1 MKKQIM
7 FMAMAA
13 MLIASCSSD
22 DVVSTNTGRAI
33 DFRTS
38 VGTRGTETTTDNI
51 TKFWVTAIDEAGA
64 NYFSKQEYKKEGEF
78 FTSTPLYYWPVGTLN
93 FFAYSP
99 SETDLGGTLTIGNT
113 TKKLKDFSPATE
125 IANQKDF
132 VTATAS
138 GTRAANETDGVEL
151 TFAHQLSQI
160 EIKAKNT
167 NTGYIYKVVGVR
179 IGKPVSKGT
188 FTFDTN
194 KWDLTTTEK
203 ANTTTEKTNYAV
215 EYATTPRTLAAD
227 AATMM
232 GTANDNAMLLPQQL
246 VAWTPETDKANT
258 NKGAYIALKI
268 QITTKDGARVYPA
281 TGKDYD
287 WAAVAI
293 DTNWEAGKKYVY
305 TLDFSNGAGKVDPE
319 KPKPVDPTDP
329 FNPGEDI
336 LGKPIKF
343 TVTVTSWTDA
353 AQPDIKM

>member
-1 MKKQIM
+1 M
-7 FMAMAA
+7 FMAMTA

-38 VGTRGTETTTDNI
+38 VGTRGAETTTANI
-51 TKFWVTAIDEAGA
+51 NKFWVTAIDEAGA
-64 NYFSKQEYKKEGEF
+64 NYFSKQEYKKEKEGAF
-78 FTSTPLYYWPVGTLN
+78 FTSSPLYYWPAGTLN

-99 SETDLGGTLTIGNT
+99 SETDLGATVTIDKD
-113 TKKLKDFSPATE
+113 TKNLADFSPATE

-138 GTRAANETDGVEL
+138 GTRAANETNGVEL
-151 TFAHQLSQI
+151 TFYHRLSQI

-167 NTGYIYKVVGVR
+167 NAGYVYKVVGVR

-188 FTFDTN
+188 FTFGANT
-194 KWDLTTTEK
+194 WALTTTEK
-203 ANTTTEKTNYAV
+203 ANYAV
-215 EYATTPRTLAAD
+215 EYTSAPITLTKD
-227 AATMM
+227 SATMM

-268 QITTKDGARVYPA
+268 QITTASGARVYPA
-281 TGKDYD
+281 KGKEYD
-287 WAAVAI
+287 WAAVAVG
-293 DTNWEAGKKYVY
+293 TNWEAGKKYVY

-319 KPKPVDPTDP
+319 KPEPTDPTDP
-329 FNPGEDI
+329 FKPGEDI
-336 LGKPIKF
+336 LGGPIKF
-343 TVTVTSWTDA
+343 KVTVKDWVPA
-353 AQPDIKM
+353 VQPDIEM

>member
-7 FMAMAA
+7 FMAMTA

-51 TKFWVTAIDEAGA
+51 TKFWMTAIDEAGA
-64 NYFSKQEYKKEGEF
+64 NYFSKQEFTKDGGF
-78 FTSTPLYYWPVGTLN
+78 FTSSPLYYWPAGTLN

-125 IANQKDF
+125 IAKQKDF

-138 GTRAANETDGVEL
+138 GTRAANETNGVEL

-194 KWDLTTTEK
+194 KWTL
-203 ANTTTEKTNYAV
+203 TTTEKTNYAV
-215 EYATTPRTLAAD
+215 EYTTPPRTLGAE

-232 GTANDNAMLLPQQL
+232 GTANNNAMLLPQQL
-246 VAWTPETDKANT
+246 VAWASATDKTNNAN
-258 NKGAYIALKI
+258 GAYIALKI

-281 TGKDYD
+281 KGDYD

-336 LGKPIKF
+336 FGKPIKF

>member
-7 FMAMAA
+7 FMAMTA

-51 TKFWVTAIDEAGA
+51 TKFWVTAIDKAGA
-64 NYFSKQEYKKEGEF
+64 NYFSKQEFTKDGGF
-78 FTSTPLYYWPVGTLN
+78 FISSPVYYWPAGKLN
-93 FFAYSP
+93 FAAYSP
-99 SETDLGGTLTIGNT
+99 SETDLGDTLTISNT
-113 TKKLKDFSPATE
+113 TKELKDFSPAAK
-125 IANQKDF
+125 IADQKDF

-138 GTRAANETDGVEL
+138 GTRADNETNGVEL
-151 TFAHQLSQI
+151 TFYHQLSQI

-167 NTGYIYKVVGVR
+167 NAGYVYKVVGVR

-188 FTFDTN
+188 FTFGANT
-194 KWDLTTTEK
+194 WALTTTEK
-203 ANTTTEKTNYAV
+203 ANYAV
-215 EYATTPRTLAAD
+215 EYTSAPITLTKD
-227 AATMM
+227 SATMM

-268 QITTKDGARVYPA
+268 QITTASGARVYPA

-293 DTNWEAGKKYVY
+293 GTNWEAGKKYVY

-319 KPKPVDPTDP
+319 KPTPDPTDP
-329 FNPGEDI
+329 FKPGEDI
-336 LGKPIKF
+336 LGGPIKF
-343 TVTVTSWTDA
+343 KVTVKDWIPA
-353 AQPDIKM
+353 IQPDIEM

>member
-1 MKKQIM
+1 MKKQFM

-38 VGTRGTETTTDNI
+38 VGTRGAETTTDNI
-51 TKFWVTAIDEAGA
+51 KEFWVTAIDGNNA
-64 NYFSKQEYKKEGEF
+64 NYFSKQKFTKEGSF
-78 FTSTPLYYWPVGTLN
+78 FTSSPLYYWPAGKLDFV
-93 FFAYSP
+93 AYSP
-99 SETDLGGTLTIGNT
+99 SETDLGATVTINSSTKTLA
-113 TKKLKDFSPATE
+113 DFSPAE
-125 IANQKDF
+125 QIANQKDF

-138 GTRAANETDGVEL
+138 GTRTANETNGVEL

-160 EIKAKNT
+160 EIKAKNS
-167 NTGYIYKVVGVR
+167 NTGYVYKVVGVR

-188 FTFDTN
+188 FKFTN
-194 KWDLTTTEK
+194 SEWDLPNTPEK
-203 ANTTTEKTNYAV
+203 ANYTSNYTV
-215 EYATTPRTLAAD
+215 EYATNPKTLTAA

-232 GTANDNAMLLPQQL
+232 GAANDNAMLLPQQL
-246 VAWTPETDKANT
+246 TAWASETDKTNT
-258 NKGAYIALKI
+258 NNGAYLALKI

-281 TGKDYD
+281 KGDYD

-293 DTNWEAGKKYVY
+293 GTKWEAGKKYVY

-319 KPKPVDPTDP
+319 KPTPTPDPDKPDP
-329 FNPGEDI
+329 FNPGDDI

-343 TVTVTSWTDA
+343 TVEVTEWTPAD
-353 AQPDIKM
+353 QSVTM

>member
-7 FMAMAA
+7 FMAMTA

-33 DFRTS
+33 GFRTS
-38 VGTRGTETTTDNI
+38 VGTRGAETTTANI
-51 TKFWVTAIDEAGA
+51 SKFWVTAIDKAGA
-64 NYFSKQEYKKEGEF
+64 TYFSKLEFTKDGEF
-78 FTSTPLYYWPVGTLN
+78 FTSSPLYYWPAGELN
-93 FFAYSP
+93 FVAYSP
-99 SETDLGGTLTIGNT
+99 SETDLGGTLTISNT
-113 TKKLKDFSPATE
+113 TKELKDFSPAAK
-125 IANQKDF
+125 IADQKDF

-138 GTRAANETDGVEL
+138 GTRAANETNGVEL

-194 KWDLTTTEK
+194 KWTL
-203 ANTTTEKTNYAV
+203 TTTEKTNYAV

-246 VAWTPETDKANT
+246 VAWTPEIDKANT

-281 TGKDYD
+281 KAKGDYD

-293 DTNWEAGKKYVY
+293 NTNWEAGKKYVY
-305 TLDFSNGAGKVDPE
+305 TLDFSSGAGKVDPE
-319 KPKPVDPTDP
+319 KPDPTDPTDP
-329 FNPGEDI
+329 FKPGEDI

-343 TVTVTSWTDA
+343 TVTVTEWTSAD
-353 AQPDIKM
+353 QPVIM

>member
-1 MKKQIM
+1 M
-7 FMAMAA
+7 
-13 MLIASCSSD
+13 
-22 DVVSTNTGRAI
+22 
-33 DFRTS
+33 
-38 VGTRGTETTTDNI
+38 
-51 TKFWVTAIDEAGA
+51 
-64 NYFSKQEYKKEGEF
+64 
-78 FTSTPLYYWPVGTLN
+78 N

-99 SETDLGGTLTIGNT
+99 SETDLGATVTIDKD
-113 TKKLKDFSPATE
+113 TKNLADFSPATE

-138 GTRAANETDGVEL
+138 GTRAANETNGVEL

-194 KWDLTTTEK
+194 KWTLTTTK
-203 ANTTTEKTNYAV
+203 KTNYAV
-215 EYATTPRTLAAD
+215 EYTTPPRILGAE

-232 GTANDNAMLLPQQL
+232 GTANNNAMLLPQQL
-246 VAWTPETDKANT
+246 VAWASATDKTNNAN
-258 NKGAYIALKI
+258 GAYIALKI

-281 TGKDYD
+281 KGDYD

-336 LGKPIKF
+336 FGKPIKF

>member
-7 FMAMAA
+7 FMAMTA

-38 VGTRGTETTTDNI
+38 VGTRGAETTTANI
-51 TKFWVTAIDEAGA
+51 SKFWVTAIDEAGA
-64 NYFSKQEYKKEGEF
+64 NYFSKQEFTKDDEF
-78 FTSTPLYYWPVGTLN
+78 FTSSPLYYWPAGELN
-93 FFAYSP
+93 FVAYSP
-99 SETDLGGTLTIGNT
+99 SETDLGATVTINKGTKTLA
-113 TKKLKDFSPATE
+113 DFSPATE
-125 IANQKDF
+125 IADQKDF

-138 GTRAANETDGVEL
+138 GTKAANETNGVAL

-160 EIKAKNT
+160 EIKAKNA
-167 NTGYIYKVVGVR
+167 NTGYVYKVVGVR

-188 FTFDTN
+188 FTFG
-194 KWDLTTTEK
+194 
-203 ANTTTEKTNYAV
+203 ANTWSLTTTEKTNYAV
-215 EYATTPRTLAAD
+215 EYTAAPRTLAAD

-246 VAWTPETDKANT
+246 VAWASATDKTNNAN
-258 NKGAYIALKI
+258 GAYIALKI

-281 TGKDYD
+281 KGGEYD

-293 DTNWEAGKKYVY
+293 DTKWEAGKKYVY

-319 KPKPVDPTDP
+319 KPDPDPTDP
-329 FNPGEDI
+329 FKPGEDI

-343 TVTVTSWTDA
+343 TVTVTDWVPA
-353 AQPDIKM
+353 VQPDIKM

>member
-1 MKKQIM
+1 M

-281 TGKDYD
+281 KAKGDYD

-293 DTNWEAGKKYVY
+293 NTKWEAGKKYVY

-319 KPKPVDPTDP
+319 KPQPVDPTDP
-329 FNPGEDI
+329 FKPGEDI

-343 TVTVTSWTDA
+343 TVIVTPWVPAD
-353 AQPDIKM
+353 

>member
-1 MKKQIM
+1 M
-7 FMAMAA
+7 FMAMTA

-38 VGTRGTETTTDNI
+38 VGTRGAETTTANI
-51 TKFWVTAIDEAGA
+51 DKFWVTAIDGAGA
-64 NYFSKQEYKKEGEF
+64 NYFSQQEFTKDGEF
-78 FTSTPLYYWPVGTLN
+78 FTSSPVYYWPAGTLN

-99 SETDLGGTLTIGNT
+99 SETDLGATVTIDKD
-113 TKKLKDFSPATE
+113 TKNLADFSPATE

-138 GTRAANETDGVEL
+138 GTRAANETNGVEL

-179 IGKPVSKGT
+179 ICKPVSKGT

-194 KWDLTTTEK
+194 KWTL
-203 ANTTTEKTNYAV
+203 TTTEKTNYAV
-215 EYATTPRTLAAD
+215 EYTTPPRTLGAE

-232 GTANDNAMLLPQQL
+232 GTANNNAMLLPQQL
-246 VAWTPETDKANT
+246 VAWTSATDPTNNAN
-258 NKGAYIALKI
+258 GAYIALKI
-268 QITTKDGARVYPA
+268 QITTKDSARVYPA

-293 DTNWEAGKKYVY
+293 NTKWEAGKKYVY

-319 KPKPVDPTDP
+319 KPEPTDPTDP
-329 FNPGEDI
+329 FKPGENI

-343 TVTVTSWTDA
+343 TVEVTDWVPADK
-353 AQPDIKM
+353 PVEM

>member
-7 FMAMAA
+7 FMAMTA

-38 VGTRGTETTTDNI
+38 VGTRGAETTTAKID
-51 TKFWVTAIDEAGA
+51 KFWVTAIDGAGA

-78 FTSTPLYYWPVGTLN
+78 FTSKPLYYWPVGTLN

-99 SETDLGGTLTIGNT
+99 SETDLGATVTINKNTKTLA
-113 TKKLKDFSPATE
+113 DFSPAAK
-125 IANQKDF
+125 IADQKDF

-138 GTRAANETDGVEL
+138 GTRTANETNGVEL

-167 NTGYIYKVVGVR
+167 NTGYIYNVVGVR

-194 KWDLTTTEK
+194 KWTLTTTKK
-203 ANTTTEKTNYAV
+203 ANYAV
-215 EYATTPRTLAAD
+215 EYTTDPRPLTAV

-232 GTANDNAMLLPQQL
+232 GAANDNAMLLPQQL
-246 VAWTPETDKANT
+246 VAWNSETDKANT
-258 NKGAYIALKI
+258 NEGAYIALKI

-293 DTNWEAGKKYVY
+293 NTKWEAGKKYVY

-319 KPKPVDPTDP
+319 KPTPTPDPEKPDP
-329 FNPGEDI
+329 FNPGDDI

-343 TVTVTSWTDA
+343 TVIVTDWAPVD
-353 AQPDIKM
+353 QPVEM

>member
-1 MKKQIM
+1 M
-7 FMAMAA
+7 FMAMTA

-38 VGTRGTETTTDNI
+38 VGTRGTETTTANI
-51 TKFWVTAIDEAGA
+51 DKFWVTAIDEAGA
-64 NYFSKQEYKKEGEF
+64 NYFSKQEFTKDGGF
-78 FTSTPLYYWPVGTLN
+78 FTSSPLYYWPADTLN

-99 SETDLGGTLTIGNT
+99 SETDLGATVTINKDTKTLA
-113 TKKLKDFSPATE
+113 DFSPAAK
-125 IANQKDF
+125 IADQKDF

-138 GTRAANETDGVEL
+138 GKRAANETKGVDLKFE
-151 TFAHQLSQI
+151 HRLSQI

-188 FTFDTN
+188 FAFDTN
-194 KWDLTTTEK
+194 KWTL
-203 ANTTTEKTNYAV
+203 TTTEKTNYAV
-215 EYATTPRTLAAD
+215 EYATAPRTLTAD

-258 NKGAYIALKI
+258 KNGAYIALKI
-268 QITTKDGARVYPA
+268 QITTKGGARVYPA
-281 TGKDYD
+281 TGKEYD

-293 DTNWEAGKKYVY
+293 NTNWEARKKYVY
-305 TLDFSNGAGKVDPE
+305 TLDFSKGAGKVDPE
-319 KPKPVDPTDP
+319 KPQPVDPTDP
-329 FNPGEDI
+329 FKPGEDI
-336 LGKPIKF
+336 LGGPIKF
-343 TVTVTSWTDA
+343 KVTVTDWVPA
-353 AQPDIKM
+353 VQPDIEM

>member
-1 MKKQIM
+1 M

-38 VGTRGTETTTDNI
+38 VGTRGAETTTANI
-51 TKFWVTAIDEAGA
+51 DKFWVTAIDGAGA

-78 FTSTPLYYWPVGTLN
+78 FTSKPLYYWPVGTLN

-99 SETDLGGTLTIGNT
+99 SETDLGATVTINKDTKTLA
-113 TKKLKDFSPATE
+113 DFSPAAK
-125 IANQKDF
+125 IADQKDF

-138 GTRAANETDGVEL
+138 GTRVDNETKGVKL

-188 FTFDTN
+188 FTFSTN
-194 KWDLTTTEK
+194 TWSLTTTEK
-203 ANTTTEKTNYAV
+203 ANYAV
-215 EYATTPRTLAAD
+215 EYTTDPRTLTAD
-227 AATMM
+227 TDTTMM
-232 GTANDNAMLLPQQL
+232 GAANDNAMLLPQQL
-246 VAWTPETDKANT
+246 TAWDFKTDQTNT
-258 NKGAYIALKI
+258 KNGAYIALKI

-281 TGKDYD
+281 KGDYD

-293 DTNWEAGKKYVY
+293 NTNWEAGKKYVY

-329 FNPGEDI
+329 FKPGEDI

-343 TVTVTSWTDA
+343 TVTVTPWTSAD
-353 AQPDIKM
+353 QPVEM

>member
-1 MKKQIM
+1 M

-38 VGTRGTETTTDNI
+38 VGTRGTETTTANI
-51 TKFWVTAIDEAGA
+51 NKFWVTAIGGNNAT
-64 NYFSKQEYKKEGEF
+64 NYFSKQMFTKEGSF
-78 FTSTPLYYWPVGTLN
+78 FTSSPLYYWPAGKLDFV
-93 FFAYSP
+93 AYSP
-99 SETDLGGTLTIGNT
+99 SETDLGGTLKIDNA
-113 TKKLKDFSPATE
+113 TKELKDFSPAAE
-125 IANQKDF
+125 IADQKDF

-138 GTRAANETDGVEL
+138 GTKADNQTNSVAL

-167 NTGYIYKVVGVR
+167 NTGYVYKVVGVR

-188 FTFDTN
+188 FTFGTN
-194 KWDLTTTEK
+194 TWALTTTEK
-203 ANTTTEKTNYAV
+203 ANYAI
-215 EYATTPRTLAAD
+215 EYTATPRTLAKD

-246 VAWTPETDKANT
+246 VAWTPEGDSRDKTNT
-258 NKGAYIALKI
+258 NNGAYIALKI

-281 TGKDYD
+281 KGDYD

-293 DTNWEAGKKYVY
+293 GTTWEAGKKYVY

-343 TVTVTSWTDA
+343 TVTVTPWAPAD
-353 AQPDIKM
+353 QPVKM

>member
-1 MKKQIM
+1 M
-7 FMAMAA
+7 FMAMTA

-38 VGTRGTETTTDNI
+38 VGTRGTETTTTNI
-51 TKFWVTAIDEAGA
+51 DKFWVTAIDEAGA
-64 NYFSKQEYKKEGEF
+64 NYFSKQEFTKDGGV
-78 FTSTPLYYWPVGTLN
+78 FTSSPLYYWPAGTLN

-99 SETDLGGTLTIGNT
+99 SETDLGATVTIDKD
-113 TKKLKDFSPATE
+113 TKNLADFSPATE

-138 GTRAANETDGVEL
+138 GTRAANETNGVEL

-194 KWDLTTTEK
+194 KWTLTTTK
-203 ANTTTEKTNYAV
+203 KTNYAV
-215 EYATTPRTLAAD
+215 EYTTPPRILGAE

-232 GTANDNAMLLPQQL
+232 GTANNNAMLLPQQL
-246 VAWTPETDKANT
+246 VAWASATDKTNNAN
-258 NKGAYIALKI
+258 GAYIALKI

-281 TGKDYD
+281 KGDYD

-336 LGKPIKF
+336 FGKPIKF

>member
-1 MKKQIM
+1 MMKKQIM
-7 FMAMAA
+7 FMAMTA

-33 DFRTS
+33 DFRIS

-64 NYFSKQEYKKEGEF
+64 NYFSKQEYKKEKEGEF

-99 SETDLGGTLTIGNT
+99 SETDLGATVTINKDTKTLA
-113 TKKLKDFSPATE
+113 DFSPVAK
-125 IANQKDF
+125 IADQKDF

-138 GTRAANETDGVEL
+138 GKRADNETKGVKL

-167 NTGYIYKVVGVR
+167 NTGYIYKVIGVR

-188 FTFDTN
+188 FTMG
-194 KWDLTTTEK
+194 TTSSSW
-203 ANTTTEKTNYAV
+203 ALTTTEKTNYSV
-215 EYATTPRTLAAD
+215 EYTTPPRTLGVE

-246 VAWTPETDKANT
+246 VAWASATDKTNNAN
-258 NKGAYIALKI
+258 GAYIALKI

-281 TGKDYD
+281 KGDYD

-293 DTNWEAGKKYVY
+293 GTNWEAGKKYVY
-305 TLDFSNGAGKVDPE
+305 TLDFSKGAGKVDPE
-319 KPKPVDPTDP
+319 KPTPDPTDP
-329 FNPGEDI
+329 FKPGEDI
-336 LGKPIKF
+336 LGGPIKF
-343 TVTVTSWTDA
+343 KVTVTDWIPA
-353 AQPDIKM
+353 IQPDIEM

>member
-7 FMAMAA
+7 FMAMTA

-38 VGTRGTETTTDNI
+38 VGTRGTETTTTNI
-51 TKFWVTAIDEAGA
+51 DKFWVTAIDGAGA
-64 NYFSKQEYKKEGEF
+64 NYFSQQEFTKDGEF
-78 FTSTPLYYWPVGTLN
+78 FTSSPLYYWPAGELK

-99 SETDLGGTLTIGNT
+99 SATDLGGALTISNT
-113 TKKLKDFSPATE
+113 TKELKDFSPATE
-125 IANQKDF
+125 IAEQKDF
-132 VTATAS
+132 VTATTS
-138 GTRAANETDGVEL
+138 GTRAANETKGVKL

-194 KWDLTTTEK
+194 DTNKWTL
-203 ANTTTEKTNYAV
+203 TTTEKTNYAV
-215 EYATTPRTLAAD
+215 EYATTSRTLTAD

-246 VAWTPETDKANT
+246 VAWTPETDKVNT
-258 NKGAYIALKI
+258 NNGAYIALKI
-268 QITTKDGARVYPA
+268 QISTKDGARVYPA
-281 TGKDYD
+281 KGDYD

-319 KPKPVDPTDP
+319 KPQPVDPTDP
-329 FNPGEDI
+329 FKPGEDI

-343 TVTVTSWTDA
+343 TVIVTPWAPAD
-353 AQPDIKM
+353 QPVKM

>member
-7 FMAMAA
+7 FMAMTA

-38 VGTRGTETTTDNI
+38 VGTRGAETTTANI
-51 TKFWVTAIDEAGA
+51 SKFWVTAIDKAGA
-64 NYFSKQEYKKEGEF
+64 NYFSKQEFTKDGEF
-78 FTSTPLYYWPVGTLN
+78 FTSSPLYYWPAGELN
-93 FFAYSP
+93 FVAYSP
-99 SETDLGGTLTIGNT
+99 SETDLGGSLTISNT
-113 TKKLKDFSPATE
+113 TKELKDFSPAAE
-125 IANQKDF
+125 IADQKDF
-132 VTATAS
+132 VTATAT
-138 GTRAANETDGVEL
+138 GTKAANETNGVAL

-167 NTGYIYKVVGVR
+167 NTGYVYKVVGVR

-194 KWDLTTTEK
+194 KWKPGTEK
-203 ANTTTEKTNYAV
+203 ANYSV
-215 EYATTPRTLAAD
+215 EYTAPRTLTAD

-232 GTANDNAMLLPQQL
+232 GKANDNAMLLPQQL
-246 VAWTPETDKANT
+246 VPWKPETDKTNT
-258 NKGAYIALKI
+258 NNGAYIALKI

-281 TGKDYD
+281 TGDYD

-305 TLDFSNGAGKVDPE
+305 TLDFSSGAGKVDPE
-319 KPKPVDPTDP
+319 KPDPTDP
-329 FNPGEDI
+329 DPFKPGEDI

-343 TVTVTSWTDA
+343 TVTVTDWVPA
-353 AQPDIKM
+353 VQPDIKM

>member
-1 MKKQIM
+1 M
-7 FMAMAA
+7 FMAMTA

-38 VGTRGTETTTDNI
+38 VGTRGTETTTTNI
-51 TKFWVTAIDEAGA
+51 DKFWVTAIDEAGA
-64 NYFSKQEYKKEGEF
+64 NYFSKQEFTKDGGV
-78 FTSTPLYYWPVGTLN
+78 FTSSPLYYWPAGTLN
-93 FFAYSP
+93 FSAYSP
-99 SETDLGGTLTIGNT
+99 SETDLGATVTIDKD
-113 TKKLKDFSPATE
+113 TKNLADFSPATE

-138 GTRAANETDGVEL
+138 GTRAANETNGVEL

-194 KWDLTTTEK
+194 KWTL
-203 ANTTTEKTNYAV
+203 TTTEKTNYAV
-215 EYATTPRTLAAD
+215 EYTTPPRTLGAE

-232 GTANDNAMLLPQQL
+232 GTANNNAMLLPQQL
-246 VAWTPETDKANT
+246 VAWASATDKTNNAN
-258 NKGAYIALKI
+258 GAYIALKI

-281 TGKDYD
+281 KGEYD

-293 DTNWEAGKKYVY
+293 NTKWEAGKKYVY

-319 KPKPVDPTDP
+319 KPQPVDPTDP
-329 FNPGEDI
+329 FKPGEDI

-343 TVTVTSWTDA
+343 TVIVTRWAPAD
-353 AQPDIKM
+353 QPVEM

>member
-7 FMAMAA
+7 FMAMIA

-38 VGTRGTETTTDNI
+38 VGTRGTETTTANI
-51 TKFWVTAIDEAGA
+51 DKFWVTAIDEAGA
-64 NYFSKQEYKKEGEF
+64 NYFSKQEFTKKDDGV
-78 FTSTPLYYWPVGTLN
+78 FTSSPLYYWPADTLN

-99 SETDLGGTLTIGNT
+99 SETDLGATVTINKDTKTLA
-113 TKKLKDFSPATE
+113 DFSPAAK
-125 IANQKDF
+125 IADQKDF

-138 GTRAANETDGVEL
+138 GKRTDNETKGVKL
-151 TFAHQLSQI
+151 TFEHQLSQI
-160 EIKAKNT
+160 EIKAKNS
-167 NTGYIYKVVGVR
+167 NTGYVYKVVGVR

-188 FTFDTN
+188 FTFGANT
-194 KWDLTTTEK
+194 WALTTTEK
-203 ANTTTEKTNYAV
+203 ANYAV
-215 EYATTPRTLAAD
+215 EYATTPRTLTEN

-246 VAWTPETDKANT
+246 VAWIPETDKANT

-268 QITTKDGARVYPA
+268 QITTASGARVYPA
-281 TGKDYD
+281 KGKEYD
-287 WAAVAI
+287 WAAVAVG
-293 DTNWEAGKKYVY
+293 TNWEAGKKYVY

-319 KPKPVDPTDP
+319 KPKPTDPTDP
-329 FNPGEDI
+329 FKPGEDI

-343 TVTVTSWTDA
+343 TVTVNPWASAD
-353 AQPDIKM
+353 QPDIEM

>member
-7 FMAMAA
+7 FMAMTA

-38 VGTRGTETTTDNI
+38 VGTRGAETTTANI
-51 TKFWVTAIDEAGA
+51 DKFWVTAIDGAGA
-64 NYFSKQEYKKEGEF
+64 NYFSQQEFTKDGEF
-78 FTSTPLYYWPVGTLN
+78 FTSSPLYYWPAGELK

-99 SETDLGGTLTIGNT
+99 SATDLGGALTIVNA
-113 TKKLKDFSPATE
+113 TKELKDFSPAAK
-125 IANQKDF
+125 IADQKDF

-138 GTRAANETDGVEL
+138 GTRVDNQISGVAL
-151 TFAHQLSQI
+151 TFTHQLSQI
-160 EIKAKNT
+160 EIKAKNS
-167 NTGYIYKVVGVR
+167 NTGYVYKVVGVR

-194 KWDLTTTEK
+194 KWTL
-203 ANTTTEKTNYAV
+203 TTTEKTNYTV
-215 EYATTPRTLAAD
+215 EYTTPPRILGAE

-232 GTANDNAMLLPQQL
+232 GTANNNAMLLPQQL
-246 VAWTPETDKANT
+246 VAWASATDKTNNAN
-258 NKGAYIALKI
+258 GAYIALKI

-281 TGKDYD
+281 KEDYD

-336 LGKPIKF
+336 FGKPIKF

>member
-1 MKKQIM
+1 M
-7 FMAMAA
+7 FMAMTA

-64 NYFSKQEYKKEGEF
+64 NYFSKQEFTKDGGF
-78 FTSTPLYYWPVGTLN
+78 FTSSPLYYWPAGTLN

-125 IANQKDF
+125 IAKQKDF

-138 GTRAANETDGVEL
+138 GTRAANETNGVEL

-194 KWDLTTTEK
+194 KWTL
-203 ANTTTEKTNYAV
+203 TTTEKTNYAV
-215 EYATTPRTLAAD
+215 EYTTPPRTLGAE

-232 GTANDNAMLLPQQL
+232 GTANNNAMLLPQQL
-246 VAWTPETDKANT
+246 VAWASATDKTNNAN
-258 NKGAYIALKI
+258 GAYIALKI

-281 TGKDYD
+281 KGDYD

-336 LGKPIKF
+336 FGKPIKF

>member
-1 MKKQIM
+1 MKKQFM
-7 FMAMAA
+7 FMAMTA

-38 VGTRGTETTTDNI
+38 VGTRGTETTTANI
-51 TKFWVTAIDEAGA
+51 DKFWVTAIDEAGA
-64 NYFSKQEYKKEGEF
+64 NYFSKQEFTKDGGF
-78 FTSTPLYYWPVGTLN
+78 FTSSPLYYWPADTLN

-99 SETDLGGTLTIGNT
+99 SETDLGATVTINKDTKTLA
-113 TKKLKDFSPATE
+113 DFSPAAK
-125 IANQKDF
+125 IADQKDF

-138 GTRAANETDGVEL
+138 GKRAANETKGVDLKFE
-151 TFAHQLSQI
+151 HRLSQI

-188 FTFDTN
+188 FAFDTN
-194 KWDLTTTEK
+194 KWTL
-203 ANTTTEKTNYAV
+203 TTTEKTNYAV
-215 EYATTPRTLAAD
+215 EYATAPRTLTAD

-258 NKGAYIALKI
+258 KNGAYIALKI
-268 QITTKDGARVYPA
+268 QITTKGGARVYPA
-281 TGKDYD
+281 TGKEYD

-293 DTNWEAGKKYVY
+293 NTNWEARKKYVY
-305 TLDFSNGAGKVDPE
+305 TLDFSKGAGKVDPE
-319 KPKPVDPTDP
+319 KPQPVDPTDP
-329 FNPGEDI
+329 FKPGEDI
-336 LGKPIKF
+336 LGGPIKF
-343 TVTVTSWTDA
+343 KVTVTDWVPA
-353 AQPDIKM
+353 VQPDIEM

>member
-7 FMAMAA
+7 FMAMTA

-38 VGTRGTETTTDNI
+38 VGTRGAETTTANI
-51 TKFWVTAIDEAGA
+51 NKFWVTAIDEAGA
-64 NYFSKQEYKKEGEF
+64 NYFSKQEFTKDGEF
-78 FTSTPLYYWPVGTLN
+78 FTSTPLYYWPAGKLN
-93 FFAYSP
+93 FVAYSP
-99 SETDLGGTLTIGNT
+99 SETDLGATVTIDKD
-113 TKKLKDFSPATE
+113 TKTFADFSPAKE
-125 IANQKDF
+125 IADQKDF

-138 GTRAANETDGVEL
+138 GTKAANEESGVAL
-151 TFAHQLSQI
+151 TFDHQLSQI

-167 NTGYIYKVVGVR
+167 NTGYVYKVVGVR

-188 FTFDTN
+188 FTKGTTSSS
-194 KWDLTTTEK
+194 WALTTTEK
-203 ANTTTEKTNYAV
+203 SNYAV
-215 EYATTPRTLAAD
+215 EYSEKTLTKD

-246 VAWTPETDKANT
+246 TAWTPETDKKNAN
-258 NKGAYIALKI
+258 NGAYIALKI

-281 TGKDYD
+281 KAKGDYD

-293 DTNWEAGKKYVY
+293 GTNWEAGKKYVY

-319 KPKPVDPTDP
+319 KPQPVDPTDP

-343 TVTVTSWTDA
+343 TVTVTPWVSAD
-353 AQPDIKM
+353 QPVEM

>member
-7 FMAMAA
+7 FMAMTA

-51 TKFWVTAIDEAGA
+51 KEFYVTAIDANNA
-64 NYFSKQEYKKEGEF
+64 NYFTDLKFEKEAKSTF
-78 FTSTPLYYWPVGTLN
+78 FVSSPLYYWPVGDLK
-93 FFAYSP
+93 FDAYSP
-99 SETDLGGTLTIGNT
+99 SATDLGATISISSTAKTMTG
-113 TKKLKDFSPATE
+113 FSPATA
-125 IANQKDF
+125 IKDQKDF
-132 VTATAS
+132 VTAYATGNRKNNESS
-138 GTRAANETDGVEL
+138 GVKL

-188 FTFDTN
+188 FTFSTN
-194 KWDLTTTEK
+194 TWSLTTTEK
-203 ANTTTEKTNYAV
+203 ANYAV
-215 EYATTPRTLAAD
+215 EYTTDPRPLTAD

-232 GTANDNAMLLPQQL
+232 STANDNAMLLPQQL
-246 VAWTPETDKANT
+246 EPWTPETDKANT
-258 NKGAYIALKI
+258 NNGAYIALKI

-281 TGKDYD
+281 KGEYD

-293 DTNWEAGKKYVY
+293 DTKWEAGRKYVY

-329 FNPGEDI
+329 FKPGENI

-343 TVTVTSWTDA
+343 TVEVTDWVPADK
-353 AQPDIKM
+353 PVEM

>member
-1 MKKQIM
+1 M

-38 VGTRGTETTTDNI
+38 VGTRGAETTTANI
-51 TKFWVTAIDEAGA
+51 NKFWVTAIDEAGA
-64 NYFSKQEYKKEGEF
+64 NYFSKQEYKKEKEGAF
-78 FTSTPLYYWPVGTLN
+78 FTSSPLYYWPAGTLN

-99 SETDLGGTLTIGNT
+99 SETDLGATVTIDKD
-113 TKKLKDFSPATE
+113 TKNLADFSPATE

-138 GTRAANETDGVEL
+138 GTRAANETNGVEL
-151 TFAHQLSQI
+151 TFYHRLSQI

-167 NTGYIYKVVGVR
+167 NAGYVYKVVGVR

-188 FTFDTN
+188 FTFGANT
-194 KWDLTTTEK
+194 WALTTTEK
-203 ANTTTEKTNYAV
+203 ANYAV
-215 EYATTPRTLAAD
+215 EYTSAPITLTKD
-227 AATMM
+227 SATMM

-268 QITTKDGARVYPA
+268 QITTASGARVYPA
-281 TGKDYD
+281 KGKEYD
-287 WAAVAI
+287 WAAVAVG
-293 DTNWEAGKKYVY
+293 TNWEAGKKYVY

-319 KPKPVDPTDP
+319 KPEPTDPTDP
-329 FNPGEDI
+329 FKPGEDI
-336 LGKPIKF
+336 LGGPIKF
-343 TVTVTSWTDA
+343 KVTVKDWVPA
-353 AQPDIKM
+353 VQPDIEM

>member
-7 FMAMAA
+7 FMAMTA

-38 VGTRGTETTTDNI
+38 VGTRGAETTTANI
-51 TKFWVTAIDEAGA
+51 DKFWVTAIDGAGA
-64 NYFSKQEYKKEGEF
+64 NYFSQQEFTKDGEF
-78 FTSTPLYYWPVGTLN
+78 FTSSPVYYWPAGTLN

-99 SETDLGGTLTIGNT
+99 SETDLGATVTIDKD
-113 TKKLKDFSPATE
+113 TKNLADFSPATE

-138 GTRAANETDGVEL
+138 GTRAANETNGVEL
-151 TFAHQLSQI
+151 SFAHQLSQI

-167 NTGYIYKVVGVR
+167 NTGYIYTVVGVR

-194 KWDLTTTEK
+194 KWTL
-203 ANTTTEKTNYAV
+203 TTTEKTNYAV
-215 EYATTPRTLAAD
+215 EYTTPPRILGAE

-232 GTANDNAMLLPQQL
+232 GTANNNAMLLPQQL
-246 VAWTPETDKANT
+246 VAWASATDKTNNAN
-258 NKGAYIALKI
+258 GAYIALKI

-281 TGKDYD
+281 KAKGDYD

-293 DTNWEAGKKYVY
+293 NTKWEAGKKYVY

-319 KPKPVDPTDP
+319 KPQPVDPTDP
-329 FNPGEDI
+329 FKPGEDI

-343 TVTVTSWTDA
+343 TVIVTPWAPAD
-353 AQPDIKM
+353 QPVEM

>member
-7 FMAMAA
+7 FMAMTA

-38 VGTRGTETTTDNI
+38 VGTRGTETTTANI
-51 TKFWVTAIDEAGA
+51 DKFWVTAIDEAGD
-64 NYFSKQEYKKEGEF
+64 NYFSKQEYKKEKEGEF
-78 FTSTPLYYWPVGTLN
+78 FTSTPLYYWPAGTLN

-99 SETDLGGTLTIGNT
+99 SETDLGATVTIDKDTKTLA
-113 TKKLKDFSPATE
+113 DFSPAAK
-125 IANQKDF
+125 IADQKDF

-138 GTRAANETDGVEL
+138 GKRTDNETKGVKL

-179 IGKPVSKGT
+179 IGKPVSKGI
-188 FTFDTN
+188 FTFGANT
-194 KWDLTTTEK
+194 WALTTTEK
-203 ANTTTEKTNYAV
+203 ANYEV
-215 EYATTPRTLAAD
+215 EYATNPRTLTAD

-246 VAWTPETDKANT
+246 VAWASATDKTNNAN
-258 NKGAYIALKI
+258 GAYIALKI

-281 TGKDYD
+281 KGDYD

-319 KPKPVDPTDP
+319 KPQPVDPTDP
-329 FNPGEDI
+329 FKPGEDI

-343 TVTVTSWTDA
+343 TVTVTSWTPAD
-353 AQPDIKM
+353 QPVEMK

>member
-7 FMAMAA
+7 FMAMTA

-38 VGTRGTETTTDNI
+38 VGTRGSETTTDNI
-51 TKFWVTAIDEAGA
+51 GKFWVTAIDGNNA
-64 NYFSKQEYKKEGEF
+64 NYFSKQEFTKDGAF
-78 FTSTPLYYWPVGTLN
+78 FTSSPLYYWPVGTLN

-99 SETDLGGTLTIGNT
+99 SETDLGATVTIDKDNKT
-113 TKKLKDFSPATE
+113 FADFSPAEE
-125 IANQKDF
+125 IADQKDF

-138 GTRAANETDGVEL
+138 GTRAANEESGVAL

-160 EIKAKNT
+160 EIQAKNT
-167 NTGYIYKVVGVR
+167 NTGYVYKVVGVR

-188 FTFDTN
+188 FTMG
-194 KWDLTTTEK
+194 TTSSSW
-203 ANTTTEKTNYAV
+203 ALTTTEKTNYSV
-215 EYATTPRTLAAD
+215 EYTTTPRTLAVE

-246 VAWTPETDKANT
+246 VAWASATDKTNNAN
-258 NKGAYIALKI
+258 GAYIALKI

-281 TGKDYD
+281 KAKGDYD

-293 DTNWEAGKKYVY
+293 NTNWEAGKKYVY
-305 TLDFSNGAGKVDPE
+305 TLDFSAGAGKVDPE
-319 KPKPVDPTDP
+319 KPEPTDPTDP
-329 FNPGEDI
+329 FKPGEDI

-343 TVTVTSWTDA
+343 TVTVTDWVSAD
-353 AQPDIKM
+353 QPVEM

>member
-1 MKKQIM
+1 M

-64 NYFSKQEYKKEGEF
+64 NYFSKQEFKKDGGF
-78 FTSTPLYYWPVGTLN
+78 FTSSPVYYWPAGTLN

-99 SETDLGGTLTIGNT
+99 SETDLGATVTIDKD
-113 TKKLKDFSPATE
+113 TKNLADFSPATE

-138 GTRAANETDGVEL
+138 GTRAANETNGVEL
-151 TFAHQLSQI
+151 SFAHQLSQI

-167 NTGYIYKVVGVR
+167 NTGYIYTVVGVR

-194 KWDLTTTEK
+194 KWTL
-203 ANTTTEKTNYAV
+203 TTTEKTNYAV
-215 EYATTPRTLAAD
+215 EYTTPPRILGAE

-232 GTANDNAMLLPQQL
+232 GTANNNAMLLPQQL
-246 VAWTPETDKANT
+246 VAWASATDKTNNAN
-258 NKGAYIALKI
+258 GAYIALKI

-281 TGKDYD
+281 KAKGDYD

-293 DTNWEAGKKYVY
+293 NTKWEAGKKYVY

-319 KPKPVDPTDP
+319 KPQPVDPTDP
-329 FNPGEDI
+329 FKPGEDI

-343 TVTVTSWTDA
+343 TVIVTPWAPAD
-353 AQPDIKM
+353 QPVEM

>member
-7 FMAMAA
+7 FMAMTA

-64 NYFSKQEYKKEGEF
+64 NYFSKQEFTKDGGF
-78 FTSTPLYYWPVGTLN
+78 FTSSPLYYWPAGTLN

-125 IANQKDF
+125 IAKQKDF

-138 GTRAANETDGVEL
+138 GTRAANETNGVEL

-194 KWDLTTTEK
+194 KWTL
-203 ANTTTEKTNYAV
+203 TTTEKTNYAV
-215 EYATTPRTLAAD
+215 EYTTPPRTLGAE

-232 GTANDNAMLLPQQL
+232 GTANNNAMLLPQQL
-246 VAWTPETDKANT
+246 VAWASATDKTNNAN
-258 NKGAYIALKI
+258 GAYIALKI

-281 TGKDYD
+281 KGDYD

-336 LGKPIKF
+336 FGKPIKF

>member
-7 FMAMAA
+7 FMAMTA

-38 VGTRGTETTTDNI
+38 VGTRGAETTTANI
-51 TKFWVTAIDEAGA
+51 DKFWVTAIDGAGA

-78 FTSTPLYYWPVGTLN
+78 FTSKPLYYWPVGTLN

-99 SETDLGGTLTIGNT
+99 SETDLGATVTINKD
-113 TKKLKDFSPATE
+113 TKILADFSPATE
-125 IANQKDF
+125 IAKQKDF

-138 GTRAANETDGVEL
+138 GTRVDNETKGVKL

-188 FTFDTN
+188 FTFSTN
-194 KWDLTTTEK
+194 TWSLTTTEK
-203 ANTTTEKTNYAV
+203 ANYAV
-215 EYATTPRTLAAD
+215 EYTTDPRTLTAD
-227 AATMM
+227 TTMM
-232 GTANDNAMLLPQQL
+232 GAANDNAMLLPQQL
-246 VAWTPETDKANT
+246 TAWDFKTDQTNT
-258 NKGAYIALKI
+258 KNGAYIALKI

-281 TGKDYD
+281 KGDYD

-319 KPKPVDPTDP
+319 KPTPDPTDP
-329 FNPGEDI
+329 FKPGEDI
-336 LGKPIKF
+336 LGGPIKF
-343 TVTVTSWTDA
+343 KVTVTDWIPA
-353 AQPDIKM
+353 IQPDIEM